1 MAITLALQPPECGVL
16 IVRKITITRLRAQ
29 VKSIAEAKQN
39 AEAEPKKRKMV
50 EFKVLAS
57 IMELPTA

>member
-1 MAITLALQPPECGVL
+1 MTLVQDVVE
-16 IVRKITITRLRAQ
+16 Q
-29 VKSIAEAKQN
+29 VVEQIAEAKQN